1 MKAIL
6 SFVLFVS
13 FFFGNVNL
21 SFAESPMETAEMDEA
36 MRIYN
41 ETKLDYSK
49 VKKPIDL
56 YNQVVENLETIDF
69 FVKKNRGEN
78 ATVMVSYY
86 RFPETFWNEMRRIV
100 KERKQVRMYYFR
112 YIKDEEDG
120 IDDIYLFWK
129 Y

>member
-21 SFAESPMETAEMDEA
+21 SFAESLMETAEMDEA

-86 RFPETFWNEMRRIV
+86 RFPETFWNEMRKIV

>member
-21 SFAESPMETAEMDEA
+21 SFAESLMETTEMDEA

-86 RFPETFWNEMRRIV
+86 RFPETFWNEMRKIV